1 MNVNYA
7 DGFHHRLTLP
17 RGRSWES
24 AGGSWVLDTP
34 TVFTVGLAWTPTPT
48 VKPSAYIA
56 TWQKLCFRQCVL
68 GAIYADGKTVGL
80 AFEQKK
86 NKQ

>member
-1 MNVNYA
+1 M
-7 DGFHHRLTLP
+7 
-17 RGRSWES
+17 
-24 AGGSWVLDTP
+24 LDTP
-34 TVFTVGLAWTPTPT
+34 TVNTVGLAWTPTPT

-86 NKQ
+86 KQAIAYTTANQMNHGFEAIHRYISY